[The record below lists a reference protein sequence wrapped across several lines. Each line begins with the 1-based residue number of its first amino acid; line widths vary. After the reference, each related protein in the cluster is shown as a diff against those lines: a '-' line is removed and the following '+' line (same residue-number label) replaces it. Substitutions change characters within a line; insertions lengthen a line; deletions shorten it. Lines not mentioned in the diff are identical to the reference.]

1 MIIHIVAGGPKE
13 YIPDLSIY
21 KEDKNIKWIAVDRGA
36 LYLQEFSI
44 TPDEAIG
51 DFDSMTEEEL
61 EQLRNSG
68 LKLDQFQEEKDETDM
83 ELALHL
89 AFEYHPEAIQI
100 FGATGGRIDHFMAN
114 ISLLYQA
121 LQSNRNIPI
130 TIIDKQNMA
139 YMTKPGTYTIEKM
152 VDKKYISFIPITKD
166 VENLTLK
173 GFKYPLE
180 NRHIFFGSTLCI
192 SNELIL
198 NHGTYSF
205 SKGILLVIRSS
216 DK

>member
-68 LKLDQFQEEKDETDM
+68 LKLD
-83 ELALHL
+83 
-89 AFEYHPEAIQI
+89 
-100 FGATGGRIDHFMAN
+100 
-114 ISLLYQA
+114 
-121 LQSNRNIPI
+121 
-130 TIIDKQNMA
+130 
-139 YMTKPGTYTIEKM
+139 
-152 VDKKYISFIPITKD
+152 
-166 VENLTLK
+166 
-173 GFKYPLE
+173 
-180 NRHIFFGSTLCI
+180 
-192 SNELIL
+192 
-198 NHGTYSF
+198 
-205 SKGILLVIRSS
+205 
-216 DK
+216 